1 MKRDEVYRAIDG
13 EREFQD
19 NLFPTV
25 KGQNRK
31 FTVGEE
37 LLLISQ
43 YLNEAR
49 TDWTSYDTDTKTLNS
64 VRIIAALAVRC
75 MENHGVT
82 ARP

>member
-1 MKRDEVYRAIDG
+1 MNRVDVYRAIDA
-13 EREFQD
+13 ERELQD

-31 FTVGEE
+31 FTVGEN

-43 YLNEAR
+43 YLDEAR
-49 TDWTSYDTDTKTLNS
+49 IDWSSYDTDTKALNS

-75 MENHGVT
+75 MEQHGKVS
-82 ARP
+82 